1 MAQLVPIQLEDGT
14 EIYIEST
21 DDVEVAPTDDTAAD
35 SGLEE
40 VRRGQKGWGSGGG
53 SRGMV
58 GFPSGGGSNSSAA
71 IAAQSFKAIEGTIRT
86 YTTHTLSAFK
96 NMAHGNVDKVTLQF
110 GIRVGGEAGVPYVT
124 KGTAESNLS
133 ITVECS
139 FDKDD

>member
-1 MAQLVPIQLEDGT
+1 LRFQLEDGT
-14 EIYIEST
+14 EIYIEAT
-21 DDVEVAPTDDTAAD
+21 NDVEVPATSEVSDKPE
-35 SGLEE
+35 EE
-40 VRRGQKGWGSGGG
+40 VRRGQKGWGGGEG

-58 GFPSGGGSNSSAA
+58 GFPGSNSAA
-71 IAAQSFKAIEGTIRT
+71 AAASQSFKAIESTIRT

-96 NMAHGNVDKVTLQF
+96 DMSQGNVDKVTLQF

-139 FDKDD
+139 FDKDDKDK